1 MKKLFLLVVVLTMFA
16 CKYNEKSEEKLS
28 DTLSQIHQASTK
40 GETLSFNKD
49 SLNKTEALL
58 LVKSIYDTVANEP
71 STENVADTITRDDVS
86 LKYFENSSGKYY
98 VYVVENRG
106 PMYGVSTGW
115 CDVFI
120 LKKTNNNWQLND
132 FRLQAGGGGMY
143 GNSGSLKELVKIGDE
158 SLGITISGGQS
169 HMGQNYN
176 VTIIELSHG
185 KLGKS
190 FFLPIYHDYGQG
202 AGDDYKITV
211 CDENKY
217 YFKKSTNNKNYD
229 LIIDRYNCV
238 NNSAVKVDSVR
249 ILYRNGYNIPERFL
263 FEG

>member
-1 MKKLFLLVVVLTMFA
+1 MKKLLLLVLTTALFA
-16 CKYNEKSEEKLS
+16 CRSNEKSEEKLN
-28 DTLSQIHQASTK
+28 DTLSQTHRVNAEPGK
-40 GETLSFNKD
+40 PSFNKD
-49 SLNKTEALL
+49 SLSKAEASL
-58 LVKSIYDTVANEP
+58 LVKSIYDTVANES
-71 STENVADTITRDDVS
+71 STDNVADTITRADVS
-86 LKYFENSSGKYY
+86 LKYFEDASGKYY
-98 VYVVENRG
+98 MYVVENRG

-120 LKKTNNNWQLND
+120 LKRTNNNWQLND

-143 GNSGSLKELVKIGDE
+143 GNPGSFKELIKTGDE
-158 SLGITISGGQS
+158 SMGITISGGQS

-176 VTIIELSHG
+176 VTIIALSLG

-190 FFLPIYHDYGQG
+190 FYLPTYHDYGQG

-217 YFKKSTNNKNYD
+217 YFQKGTNSKNYD
-229 LIIDRYNCV
+229 LIIERYNCV
-238 NNSAVKVDSVR
+238 SNSAVKTDSVR
-249 ILYRNGYNIPERFL
+249 IPYRNGYNIPERFL